1 MDNGLLFTFLFFTNL
16 LDFTDLGLFPFFGFT
31 NLVFYEFGILRI
43 WYFTDLVFYGF
54 GILRI
59 LDFTDFGLFPYFWI
73 LRNLYTLHL
82 FLGIFD
88 NINKTH
94 LI

>member
-1 MDNGLLFTFLFFTNL
+1 MDNGLLFTFLFFTNF

-31 NLVFYEFGILRI
+31 N
-43 WYFTDLVFYGF
+43 LVFYGF